1 MSFHLLLKID
11 MGYGLNL
18 NCPPHK
24 SPTGPCVCVLI
35 LSWWRCSEML
45 SAFRKED
52 LAEGSQ
58 VLKAGS
64 WDSGILGYFLV
75 DRSLKLL
82 SLWLESLHAF
92 SM

>member
-1 MSFHLLLKID
+1 
-11 MGYGLNL
+11 
-18 NCPPHK
+18 
-24 SPTGPCVCVLI
+24 
-35 LSWWRCSEML
+35 ML